1 MGHAAFGARMFRPL
15 DTVTCVNGRSD
26 RRCQI
31 KAASLLG
38 LLAWMS
44 AQAGGRPPTDLGG
57 LALNGKIA

>member
-1 MGHAAFGARMFRPL
+1 MFRPL